1 MSIKFNLGGEII
13 DCSPRVNHNGTIQT
27 PLSVWAKKG
36 GVVGKVYERPLKL
49 IVAEEAWTVSGT
61 STFPGAKVT
70 LDLSDPRIPRN
81 SDGSFKITVT
91 AHRTNGSGSPSG
103 CVQTGLE
110 YGVGND
116 SFVTIPAGTE
126 TVSVFVY
133 GFMRNQTLYCTFD
146 IHVGDSSGNYV
157 TESTSGT
164 YLTQGTH
171 EPT

>member
-1 MSIKFNLGGEII
+1 MGEEGW
-13 DCSPRVNHNGTIQT
+13 SGRE
-27 PLSVWAKKG
+27 S
-36 GVVGKVYERPLKL
+36 VGKAAET
-49 IVAEEAWTVSGT
+49 IVAEEAWSVTGM
-61 STFPGAKVT
+61 STYPGAKVT

-91 AHRTNGSGSPSG
+91 AHRTNGSGNPSG
-103 CVQTGLE
+103 CIQTDLE

-133 GFMRNQTLYCTFD
+133 GFMPRQTLYCTFD
-146 IHVGDSSGNYV
+146 IHVGDNSGNYV

-171 EPT
+171 EITG